1 MKKRALVAMCVAMLG
16 QSAGYAADAV
26 TSLPNHVVATVNGVE
41 IDETLFNQILK
52 ANVSANRPDNYEL
65 RSSIKEELINREL
78 LMQEAQ
84 RLGLDKTAQGKVA
97 LEQARANALV
107 ELLWLNLENSNPI
120 KDNDI
125 QEDYNRQVKALGSGE
140 GMQQYHLSIIA
151 LADELEAN
159 RILAKL
165 KKGESFQELAKAYSI
180 DPTKAQ
186 GGDVGW
192 VLPSQISP
200 LISNVMINLAKGVL
214 PNAPIKMSDRL
225 YQIIRVEDKRA
236 YKVPSLEESK
246 ENVRLGLIQTRR
258 QELLKKLKATATVN
272 Q

>member
-120 KDNDI
+120 KDSDI
-125 QEDYNRQVKALGSGE
+125 QEDYNRLYNPYS
-140 GMQQYHLSIIA
+140 H
-151 LADELEAN
+151 
-159 RILAKL
+159 ILIYINK
-165 KKGESFQELAKAYSI
+165 
-180 DPTKAQ
+180 
-186 GGDVGW
+186 
-192 VLPSQISP
+192 SP
-200 LISNVMINLAKGVL
+200 LVSNTHSYIFFCF
-214 PNAPIKMSDRL
+214 IT
-225 YQIIRVEDKRA
+225 I
-236 YKVPSLEESK
+236 
-246 ENVRLGLIQTRR
+246 
-258 QELLKKLKATATVN
+258 
-272 Q
+272 